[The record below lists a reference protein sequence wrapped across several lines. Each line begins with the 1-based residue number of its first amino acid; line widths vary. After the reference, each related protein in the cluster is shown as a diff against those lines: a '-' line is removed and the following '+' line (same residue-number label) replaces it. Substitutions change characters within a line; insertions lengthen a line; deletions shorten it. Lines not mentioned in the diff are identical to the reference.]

1 MSQTAIIDMPLPVEE
16 TAATVPP
23 VIAPASVLRR
33 FVRATASGIDWVFGL
48 LSLIVGL
55 ALFSIV
61 PLLNFLSL
69 GYLLHVSGQVA
80 QTGKLRNGFVGIRKA
95 SILGS
100 FIVGTWL
107 IFLPLRFVSG
117 MWKDA
122 ELVAPGSPNANA
134 WHVGLLILT
143 VLGVLHIVWACIR
156 GGRLRHFLWPAPVRF
171 FKWLRTPDKFETMRN
186 TVVDYVVSLRLPY
199 YFWLGA
205 RGFFGAF
212 VCLFLPVATL
222 IFAAQLAPDKGGV
235 LFSFIGALM
244 LMFVVLY
251 LPFLQTHFA
260 VTQRFR
266 DLFAVKPIRQMFK
279 RAPIA
284 FWLAMLITLLFALP
298 LYLLKI
304 ELPPREIAWLPSLLF
319 VVFIFPARLLT
330 GWAVSR
336 AMRHEQ
342 PRHWFFRW
350 TSRFALVPVVIFYVL
365 FVYLTQYLSWNGSA
379 SLLEQHAFMV
389 PAPLMGL

>member
-1 MSQTAIIDMPLPVEE
+1 MSHAATIDMPLTAEE
-16 TAATVPP
+16 STDAPP
-23 VIAPASVLRR
+23 VIERASALRR
-33 FVRATASGIDWVFGL
+33 GVRATASGIDWGFGL
-48 LSLIVGL
+48 ISLVVGL
-55 ALFSIV
+55 ALLSIV
-61 PLLNFLSL
+61 PFLNFLSL
-69 GYLLHVSGQVA
+69 GYLLHASGRVA
-80 QTGKLRNGFVGIRKA
+80 HTGKLRNGFVGIRKA

-107 IFLPLRFVSG
+107 IFLPIRFISG

-134 WHVGLLILT
+134 WHLGLLILT
-143 VLGVLHIVWACIR
+143 VLAVLHVVWACIR
-156 GGRLRHFLWPAPVRF
+156 GGRIRHFLWPAPVRF
-171 FKWLRTPDKFETMRN
+171 FRWLKTADKFETMRN
-186 TVVDYVVSLRLPY
+186 AVVDYIVSLRLPY

-212 VCLFLPVATL
+212 AWLFLPVSTL
-222 IFAAQLAPDKGGV
+222 IVGARLDPEKGGILLNFV
-235 LFSFIGALM
+235 GMLM

-251 LPFLQTHFA
+251 LPFLQTYFA

-266 DLFAVKPIRQMFK
+266 DLFAVKQVRQMFK
-279 RAPIA
+279 CAPVA
-284 FWLAMLITLLFALP
+284 FWLALLITLLFALP

-319 VVFIFPARLLT
+319 VLFIFPARLIT

-336 AMRHEQ
+336 AMRHDQ

-350 TSRFALVPVVIFYVL
+350 TSRLALVPVVMFYVL
-365 FVYLTQYLSWNGSA
+365 FIFLTQYLSWNGSA